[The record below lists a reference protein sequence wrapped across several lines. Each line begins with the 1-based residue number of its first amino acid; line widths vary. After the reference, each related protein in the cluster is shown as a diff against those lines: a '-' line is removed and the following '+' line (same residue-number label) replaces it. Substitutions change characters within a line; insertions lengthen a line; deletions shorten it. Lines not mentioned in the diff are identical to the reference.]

1 MPGEVRRPMMGH
13 RMRHWGPMMMG
24 MGGPCPMCGGTG
36 IAHRRYL
43 SEQEEKEYLEDYLS
57 DLQAEAEGVKRRI
70 QELGGTATT

>member
-1 MPGEVRRPMMGH
+1 
-13 RMRHWGPMMMG
+13 MMMG
-24 MGGPCPMCGGTG
+24 VGGPCPMCGGTG
-36 IAHRRYL
+36 MAHRRYL

>member
-1 MPGEVRRPMMGH
+1 
-13 RMRHWGPMMMG
+13 
-24 MGGPCPMCGGTG
+24 MCGGTG
-36 IAHRRYL
+36 MAHRRYL

>member
-1 MPGEVRRPMMGH
+1 MMGV
-13 RMRHWGPMMMG
+13 
-24 MGGPCPMCGGTG
+24 GGPCPMSGGTG
-36 IAHRRYL
+36 MAHRRYL